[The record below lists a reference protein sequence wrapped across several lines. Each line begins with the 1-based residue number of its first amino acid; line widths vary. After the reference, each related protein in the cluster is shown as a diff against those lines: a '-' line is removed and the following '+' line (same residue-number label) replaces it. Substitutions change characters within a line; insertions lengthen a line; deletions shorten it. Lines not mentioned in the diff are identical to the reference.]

1 MSLRHYRE
9 IIVDKV
15 SSETNNPQNW
25 RIKTWL
31 NNPNIHVKRLL
42 KDMVRDGVIEI
53 TFENDRGKIRRII
66 KAL

>member
-42 KDMVRDGVIEI
+42 NDMVREGVIEI